1 MPAAVPVCYARR
13 VTRYCIDAAE
23 VTSRAAR
30 ITHLFLDCD
39 GVMTDGAIISLP
51 DGQEAKRFDIHD
63 GHGIVLWRR
72 ADRKVGIITGR
83 GGPALER
90 RVEELQIEYLIQKTY
105 DKLAA
110 FEALVSREG
119 IDLEAIAYM
128 GDDVVDLPL
137 LRRVGLAIA
146 PPNAVPEVLE
156 HAHVV
161 TAKSGGNG
169 AVREVIELLLKIQGR
184 WDDLMQR
191 YLE

>member
-1 MPAAVPVCYARR
+1 MPAGSRLCYAGG
-13 VTRYCIDAAE
+13 VTTYCIDAAD
-23 VTSRAAR
+23 VTARAAR

-51 DGQEAKRFDIHD
+51 DGQEAKRFDIRD

-105 DKLAA
+105 DKLGA

-119 IDLEAIAYM
+119 IHHDSIAYM

-137 LRRVGLAIA
+137 MRRVGLAIA

-156 HAHVV
+156 HAHLV
-161 TAKSGGNG
+161 TERSGGNG

-191 YLE
+191 YLV

>member
-1 MPAAVPVCYARR
+1 MHRVCYARR
-13 VTRYCIDAAE
+13 VTSYRIDAAE
-23 VTSRAAR
+23 VTARAAG

-72 ADRKVGIITGR
+72 AGRKVGIITGR

-110 FEALVSREG
+110 FEALVEREG
-119 IDLEAIAYM
+119 IDLQSIAYM

-146 PPNAVPEVLE
+146 PPNSVPEVLE

-161 TAKSGGNG
+161 TEKSGGNG

-184 WDDLMQR
+184 WDDLMSR
-191 YLE
+191 YLQ

>member
-1 MPAAVPVCYARR
+1 MLAD
-13 VTRYCIDAAE
+13 VTTYCMDAAE
-23 VTSRAAR
+23 VTARAAG

-72 ADRKVGIITGR
+72 AGRKVGIITGR

-90 RVEELQIEYLIQKTY
+90 RVEELQVEFLIQKTY

-110 FEALVSREG
+110 FEALVEREG
-119 IDLEAIAYM
+119 IHLEAIAYM

-156 HAHVV
+156 HAHIV
-161 TAKSGGNG
+161 TTRSGGNG

-184 WDDLMQR
+184 WEELMAR
-191 YLE
+191 YLV

>member
-1 MPAAVPVCYARR
+1 M
-13 VTRYCIDAAE
+13 TKYCIEAAE

-72 ADRKVGIITGR
+72 AGRKVGIITGR

-105 DKLAA
+105 DKLGA
-110 FEALVSREG
+110 FQALVEREG
-119 IDLEAIAYM
+119 IEHDAIAYM

-146 PPNAVPEVLE
+146 PPNAVSEVLD
-156 HAHVV
+156 HAHIV
-161 TAKSGGNG
+161 TSKSGGNG
-169 AVREVIELLLKIQGR
+169 AVREVIELLLKVQGR
-184 WDDLMQR
+184 WDELMSR